1 MTAIG
6 WLQIALTFALVLICV
21 KPLGLFMAQVFND
34 ERTFLTPMLAPVEKG
49 LYRLAGVD
57 AAKEQNWLSYA
68 LAMLVFN
75 AAGFVFLYVL
85 MRLQAVLPLNPQ
97 GFDPVAP
104 DLAFNTATSFVTNTN
119 WQSYGGE
126 TTMGHLVQMAG
137 LTVQNFLSAATG
149 IALAIALVR
158 AFARSGGATVGN
170 FWVDMTRST
179 LYVLLPISILLAL
192 VFVVTGMPQT
202 LAGSVDATTL
212 EGAKQTIALGPVA
225 SQEAIK
231 QLGTNG
237 GGFFNANAA
246 HPFENPNAISNVLS
260 IWSALVISAAL
271 TYTFGRMVG
280 DTRQG
285 WALLAAMLTI
295 LIAAVAIAY
304 WAEAKGNP
312 ILAALGLDPAGGN
325 MEGKEVRFGV
335 AMSALY
341 AAITTGLS
349 CGCVNSMHDSF
360 TPLGGLVPMV
370 LMQLG
375 EVLPGGVGSGL
386 YGMLVFAILTVFVA
400 GLMVGRT
407 PEYLGK
413 KIEAREMKLVILALL
428 ILPLAILGFTAAATQ
443 IPSALESLANAG
455 PHGLSEI
462 LYAYTSAAGNNGSA
476 FAGLT
481 ANTPW

>member
-202 LAGSVDATTL
+202 LAGSVDVTTL
-212 EGAKQTIALGPVA
+212 EGAKQTIALGRWLRRKR
-225 SQEAIK
+225 S
-231 QLGTNG
+231 
-237 GGFFNANAA
+237 
-246 HPFENPNAISNVLS
+246 SS
-260 IWSALVISAAL
+260 SA
-271 TYTFGRMVG
+271 
-280 DTRQG
+280 
-285 WALLAAMLTI
+285 
-295 LIAAVAIAY
+295 
-304 WAEAKGNP
+304 
-312 ILAALGLDPAGGN
+312 
-325 MEGKEVRFGV
+325 
-335 AMSALY
+335 
-341 AAITTGLS
+341 
-349 CGCVNSMHDSF
+349 
-360 TPLGGLVPMV
+360 PM
-370 LMQLG
+370 
-375 EVLPGGVGSGL
+375 
-386 YGMLVFAILTVFVA
+386 
-400 GLMVGRT
+400 
-407 PEYLGK
+407 
-413 KIEAREMKLVILALL
+413 
-428 ILPLAILGFTAAATQ
+428 AAASSTPMPH
-443 IPSALESLANAG
+443 IRSRTRTRSATSFRSGRRRSSL
-455 PHGLSEI
+455 PR
-462 LYAYTSAAGNNGSA
+462 
-476 FAGLT
+476 
-481 ANTPW
+481 